1 MENNHFEK
9 HIIVF
14 GTKYAIFSKL
24 AESIDIVLAMSIDM
38 IQYSNLKC
46 NNLAHPTNTSTGC
59 FGFH

>member
-1 MENNHFEK
+1 MQYFKASRIN
-9 HIIVF
+9 
-14 GTKYAIFSKL
+14 
-24 AESIDIVLAMSIDM
+24 DIVLAMSIDM